1 MQGRPGDQSN
11 RGFLGIS
18 ADERWAKFVK
28 SLGPDRD
35 EGIQEAAPR
44 RKALHTNQWL
54 DAPRAVAKQSL
65 LIREGVSLDSELV
78 KRDGVEIMLEPL
90 TEGVMGNSTHSVPP
104 CPPPYSLQLPHP
116 SSLLAHR
123 LLYSYRPARS
133 PL

>member
-1 MQGRPGDQSN
+1 MPPYSSSPGAPP
-11 RGFLGIS
+11 GFLGIS

-65 LIREGVSLDSELV
+65 LIRAGVSLDSELV
-78 KRDGVEIMLEPL
+78 QRDGVEIMLEPL
-90 TEGVMGNSTHSVPP
+90 TEGIAIEPSPSEGP
-104 CPPPYSLQLPHP
+104 SLRLPDP
-116 SSLLAHR
+116 
-123 LLYSYRPARS
+123 
-133 PL
+133 